1 MRHNIRRTIF
11 QIFQKRFRFEGH
23 TDFFTSGFQNKSIF
37 HHSSQLYAK
46 MIFIRRIEWAFAIF
60 HLTSIMGNPSAEFI
74 DLPIA
79 RKCLVL
85 MFLMAHL
92 TPLAIAVEFELDLH
106 AISPAITRHHTFVV
120 YKSGPH
126 LSIEFTTFEFSTPC
140 LRCLYP
146 RSMFTI
152 GFYQQTMPFSTEFNL
167 CLFVVCCQM
176 NEITYMSNQ

>member
-1 MRHNIRRTIF
+1 
-11 QIFQKRFRFEGH
+11 
-23 TDFFTSGFQNKSIF
+23 
-37 HHSSQLYAK
+37 
-46 MIFIRRIEWAFAIF
+46 
-60 HLTSIMGNPSAEFI
+60 
-74 DLPIA
+74 
-79 RKCLVL
+79 

-120 YKSGPH
+120 YKSGSY

-152 GFYQQTMPFSTEFNL
+152 GFYQQTMTFSTEFNL

-176 NEITYMSNQ
+176 NEITYMSNQQVAYFSRTASFSQTGKSLCIHRVSGRQEFSGSDELADLGARPGHQINGQLVLIRTIKHFLVDICGHFKAERT